1 MTDAPRRPI
10 SPGPSV
16 FPILTVNFVG
26 ALGFGI
32 ILPFLVFLVTRLG
45 GNAVI
50 YGFIV
55 ATYPAFQL
63 VGAPILG
70 RWSDRFGRRKILL
83 LSQMGTLTA
92 WAIFLVALK
101 LPVTPL
107 AAVDF
112 EAVGAFTL
120 TVPLLVLFL
129 ARALDGLTG
138 GNISVANAYLADITS
153 DEERSAAFGR
163 MAVASNLG
171 YIGGP
176 ALAGLLGA
184 VTTGEWL
191 PVLAALVISAVA
203 VLIIL
208 FALRDPEP
216 CVLTA
221 DPELPNV
228 GDTLGW
234 DQKECFAVRG
244 GQALS
249 NRAILRLPN
258 VGRLITLQF
267 LVFLAFNFY
276 YVAFPVY
283 AATSLAWPLAQVGVY
298 FAVLSLLMALVEG
311 PVLRRLSRR
320 LRDRWLVVFGS
331 LLLAISF
338 GFFTSDR
345 TLVLYAG
352 TVLMAAGN
360 GLMWPSLLS
369 SLSKV
374 TDRSTQGAVQGLASS
389 VNAVASILGLL
400 AGGMAYR
407 LLGPRVFLLST
418 AITALV
424 FLLGFGISIGRNGR
438 EHGAPI
444 PDA

>member
-1 MTDAPRRPI
+1 MTETPPRPV
-10 SPGPSV
+10 SPGTSV
-16 FPILTVNFVG
+16 YPILTINFVG

-63 VGAPILG
+63 FGAPILG

-83 LSQMGTLTA
+83 LSQLGTLTA
-92 WAIFLVALK
+92 WAIFLVALR

-107 AAVDF
+107 ASVEL
-112 EAVGAFTL
+112 EALGAFTL
-120 TVPLLVLFL
+120 TLPLLVLFF

-176 ALAGLLGA
+176 ALAGLLGG

-191 PVLAALVISAVA
+191 PVLAALFISAVA

-208 FALRDPEP
+208 VALRDPEP
-216 CVLTA
+216 CILTA

-234 DQKECFAVRG
+234 DQKECFSVRG

-249 NRAILRLPN
+249 TRDILGLPN
-258 VGRLITLQF
+258 VGRLIALQF
-267 LVFLAFNFY
+267 LVFVAFNFY

-320 LRDRWLVVFGS
+320 LGDRRLVVFGS
-331 LLLAISF
+331 LLLAIAF
-338 GFFTSDR
+338 AFFTSDR
-345 TLVLYAG
+345 ALVLYSG

-424 FLLGFGISIGRNGR
+424 FLLGFGISRGGDGRG
-438 EHGAPI
+438 EGA
-444 PDA
+444 ASR